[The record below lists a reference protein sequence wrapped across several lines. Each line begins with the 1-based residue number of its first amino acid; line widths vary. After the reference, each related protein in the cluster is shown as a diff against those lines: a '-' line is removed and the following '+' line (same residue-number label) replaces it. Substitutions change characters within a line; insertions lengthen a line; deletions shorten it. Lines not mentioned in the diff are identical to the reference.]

1 MERVLTCIEC
11 PMGCQLKVEYDGS
24 QVLNVI
30 GNTCARGKLYA
41 ENEVICPKRV
51 VTSTVKTCDGKM
63 VSVKTKEPIRK
74 SEMFAV
80 MQKINSVVAKMPIK
94 IGDVVCEDICDGVS
108 LIATMELD

>member
-11 PMGCQLKVEYDGS
+11 PMGCEMKVEYDGC
-24 QVLNVI
+24 QVLMVK

-74 SEMFAV
+74 SEIFTV
-80 MQKINSVVAKMPIK
+80 MQKINSVVAKTPIK
-94 IGDVVCEDICDGVS
+94 IGDIIVNDICDGVS
-108 LIATMELD
+108 LIATMEIE